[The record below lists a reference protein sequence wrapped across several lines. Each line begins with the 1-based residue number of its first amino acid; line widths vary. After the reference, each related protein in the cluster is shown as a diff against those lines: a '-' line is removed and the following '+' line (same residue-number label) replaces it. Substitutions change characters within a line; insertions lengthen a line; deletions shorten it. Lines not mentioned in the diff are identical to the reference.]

1 MAKGQTFLG
10 EEERT
15 SRGLVRHL
23 NVIITEPTEDL
34 NYLIAPVT
42 TYREDAYGRPYPGQD
57 DSCILPA
64 GCHPFIKHKS
74 YVRYK
79 NARKMSAYEI
89 LVGIKKGLLI
99 KKEDMDPAIIQSM
112 QRGAEESPHL
122 PEELTPFFQFFLKG

>member
-1 MAKGQTFLG
+1 MAKGQTFLS
-10 EEERT
+10 EEEKT

-34 NYLIAPVT
+34 NYLITPVT
-42 TYREDAYGRPYPGQD
+42 TYREDAHGRPYPGQD

-89 LVGIKKGLLI
+89 LVGLQKGLLI
-99 KKEDMDPAIIQSM
+99 RKEAMDPAIVQDM

-122 PEELTPFFQFFLKG
+122 PEELAAFFQFFFK